1 MKIALFGGS
10 FDPPH
15 LGHEAV
21 IKEALQVL
29 DIDKLII
36 MPTFINPFKNAFF
49 ADETQ
54 RFLWCKKLW
63 GALAKVEINDFE
75 IRQRRPV
82 PSIQSVS
89 YLKKLYKSEK
99 IYLIIGA
106 DHLATLSSW
115 RKFNEL
121 CKEVEFVIAKRAN
134 ITIPTNF
141 KNLETHIDI
150 SSSLIRNSL
159 NLEQVCEGIKAEVK
173 EYYAKF
179 HTLK

>member
-21 IKEALQVL
+21 IKEALQGL

-49 ADETQ
+49 ADEKQ

-63 GALAKVEINDFE
+63 GGLAKVEISDFE
-75 IRQRRPV
+75 IRQKRPV
-82 PSIQSVS
+82 PSFESVN

-106 DHLATLSSW
+106 DHLATLHSW
-115 RKFNEL
+115 HKFDEL
-121 CKEVEFVIAKRAN
+121 CKEVEFIIAKRAN
-134 ITIPTNF
+134 IIIPPQF
-141 KNLETHIDI
+141 KSLETHIDI
-150 SSSLIRNSL
+150 SSSLIRNNL

-173 EYYAKF
+173 EHYAKF
-179 HTLK
+179 TH